1 MPDTI
6 PEFGAV
12 EATRPVAMGG
22 VAASGRGDIGAPS
35 DCDWILEVRTAGA
48 AGISPSSGKLPVA
61 LGSLEMLE
69 AKGFPKGS
77 PNRDASVEHP
87 AALPP
92 ITPMSAKR
100 DSVLN
105 PRPVPRTRIDAPV
118 CLTQLDDVI
127 QTGFRLNNRSRSPR
141 FRHRRNFPRAGVP
154 WPGQVRMALGSDKI
168 VSDQRFGISPR
179 RPCFFLRRREG
190 FRQRMNALPSV
201 RGASLNPLPNPSLM
215 RPSRSRSM
223 KASRLPVP

>member
-127 QTGFRLNNRSRSPR
+127 QTGFRFKQP
-141 FRHRRNFPRAGVP
+141 FPFTTFSTPKELSEGGSSTADSGSN
-154 WPGQVRMALGSDKI
+154 GLGE
-168 VSDQRFGISPR
+168 R
-179 RPCFFLRRREG
+179 
-190 FRQRMNALPSV
+190 
-201 RGASLNPLPNPSLM
+201 
-215 RPSRSRSM
+215 
-223 KASRLPVP
+223 